1 MNAFYIEAEDM
12 MELTRQER
20 QYYDKKYQTDGKE
33 ELPFCI
39 VVPTFNNKKGDR
51 HLSNIRSIARQ
62 EYENYHVVVIDD
74 ASTDGTG
81 YKVEEWLEEEG
92 KMKEGKFRV
101 RRNN

>member
-1 MNAFYIEAEDM
+1 M
-12 MELTRQER
+12 
-20 QYYDKKYQTDGKE
+20 
-33 ELPFCI
+33 
-39 VVPTFNNKKGDR
+39 
-51 HLSNIRSIARQ
+51 SNIRSIARQ